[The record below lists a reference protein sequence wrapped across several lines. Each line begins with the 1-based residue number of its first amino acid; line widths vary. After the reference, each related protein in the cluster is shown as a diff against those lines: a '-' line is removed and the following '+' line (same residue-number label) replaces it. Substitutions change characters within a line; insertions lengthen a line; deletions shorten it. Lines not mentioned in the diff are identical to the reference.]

1 MDLRTP
7 PDSTSSST
15 AAAAASTSPASS
27 NASISTHSNTGTVI
41 GAVIGGLILLVAIA
55 VVIFLARRRRHHQ
68 LNASREKFEFS
79 TRPWRSA
86 DGTGTGAQ
94 QNINSTN
101 KNPADPF
108 KDPTPRSGSPAGW
121 SVTGEMPMK
130 VVYSDTSMP
139 YNLPPL
145 KFEA

>member
-1 MDLRTP
+1 MDLRTT

-27 NASISTHSNTGTVI
+27 NAAISTHNNTGTII
-41 GAVIGGLILLVAIA
+41 GGVIGGLILLVAIA
-55 VVIFLARRRRHHQ
+55 VVIFLARRRKHNQ
-68 LNASREKFEFS
+68 LNASEKFEFS

-94 QNINSTN
+94 QNSTN

-121 SVTGEMPMK
+121 SVTGEMPVK